1 MYNILLV
8 DDELDTLYALQASLD
23 WSALGVGKL
32 LLADGAAKAQELL
45 EHYTIHLMICDIEMP
60 GLDGLQLWGWTR
72 EHYPDTEGIFLT
84 CHADFTYAQRAIELG
99 GRNYLLKPANPDK
112 LAEEIEKTFA
122 AITERNATRKRS
134 ALWKENLAMRRRDY
148 LFNVI
153 NRQLSLSEQALQRL
167 SEERQLDFSPGM
179 QIIPVLLLVQQWH
192 REMPPEDIPLMEY
205 GICNTAS
212 EIFVKDEQAGDVL
225 LLSRGHILVLLY
237 LPQDGRLHLSLEGAC
252 KEQVDM
258 CYRYLT
264 VDISCLI
271 GRTCTVEQLADTVEE
286 LNDYAHQKAI
296 HHLQIYHLQQASA
309 RNIEQ
314 QIPDTTEWPSLLQE
328 GSGGKI
334 YDHIAAWLQQA
345 EQNGTADI
353 ELLQRIQQDFLQAVY
368 GVLQDN
374 NIQANLLFQD
384 KHSFLMQEKS
394 LYSIE
399 HFLSWLQWT
408 LRRASDC
415 MNRLHNADSVVVRV
429 KKYIS
434 ANIKNE
440 ELNREAIANAVY
452 LNPDYLSRL
461 FKQQTGVS
469 LSEYI
474 QQQRLTL
481 AKNLLTQ
488 TRLSVGDIAF
498 NLGYSSFS
506 YFTRVF
512 KAATGHAP
520 MEYRKNF
527 TKQ

>member
-1 MYNILLV
+1 MYNVLLV
-8 DDELDTLYALQASLD
+8 DDEVDTLYSLQASLD
-23 WSALGVGKL
+23 WSALGVDKL

-45 EHYTIHLMICDIEMP
+45 ERYTVHLMICDIEMP
-60 GLDGLQLWGWTR
+60 GMDGLQLWGWVR
-72 EHYPDTEGIFLT
+72 ERFPDTEGIFLT
-84 CHADFTYAQRAIELG
+84 CHADFSYAQQAIALG
-99 GRNYLLKPANPDK
+99 GRNYLLKPADPDK
-112 LAEEIEKTFA
+112 LAEELEKAFA
-122 AITERNATRKRS
+122 AIAERSATRKNS
-134 ALWKENLAMRRRDY
+134 VLWQENLAMRRRDY

-153 NRQLSLSEQALQRL
+153 NRQLATGEAALQRL
-167 SEERQLDFSPGM
+167 SEERELDFAPGM
-179 QIIPVLLLVQQWH
+179 QILPVLLLVQQWH

-205 GICNTAS
+205 GICNTAT

-225 LLSRGHILVLLY
+225 RLSKGHVLVLLY
-237 LPQDGRLHLSLEGAC
+237 LPADGRLRLSLEGAC
-252 KEQVDM
+252 KEQVDL

-264 VDISCLI
+264 ADLSCLI
-271 GRTCTVEQLADTVEE
+271 GRACTVGQLADAVEE
-286 LNDYAHQKAI
+286 LTDYARRKAV
-296 HHLQIYHLQQASA
+296 HHLQVYHLAQTAASGA
-309 RNIEQ
+309 GPQ
-314 QIPDTTEWPSLLQE
+314 VPDPADWPALLQAGE
-328 GSGGKI
+328 GSAV
-334 YDHIAAWLQQA
+334 YDRIAAWLQTA
-345 EQNGTADI
+345 GQNGTADV

-399 HFLSWLQWT
+399 HFLAWLQWT
-408 LRRASDC
+408 LRRAGDC
-415 MNRLHNADSVVVRV
+415 LNRLTNADTVVVRV
-429 KKYIS
+429 KKYIA

-461 FKQQTGVS
+461 FKQKTGVS

-512 KAATGHAP
+512 KAATGYAP
-520 MEYRKNF
+520 MEYRKTF

>member
-8 DDELDTLYALQASLD
+8 DDEIDSLFALQASMD
-23 WSALGVGKL
+23 WSALGVDKV

-45 EHYTIHLMICDIEMP
+45 QRYTIHLLICDIEMP
-60 GLDGLQLWGWTR
+60 GMDGLQLWSWTK

-84 CHADFTYAQRAIELG
+84 CHADFAYAQRAIELG
-99 GRNYLLKPANPDK
+99 GRNYLLKPTSPDK

-122 AITERNATRKRS
+122 AITERNATRKSS

-153 NRQLSLSEQALQRL
+153 NRQLSSSGYALQRL
-167 SEERQLDFSPGM
+167 SEERQLDFAPGM

-225 LLSRGHILVLLY
+225 RLSPGHILVLLY
-237 LPQDGRLHLSLEGAC
+237 LPQDGKLRLSLEGAC
-252 KEQVDM
+252 KEQVDT

-264 VDISCLI
+264 ADISCLI
-271 GRTCTVEQLADTVEE
+271 GRSCTVDQLAEAVDE
-286 LNDYAHQKAI
+286 LNEYARKKAI
-296 HHLQIYHLQQASA
+296 HHLQVYHLRQTT
-309 RNIEQ
+309 IEQ
-314 QIPDTTEWPSLLQE
+314 FELQVPDASDWPSLLQE
-328 GSGGKI
+328 GSGSII
-334 YDHIAAWLQQA
+334 YDRIATWLQKA
-345 EQNGTADI
+345 EQNGSADV

-408 LRRASDC
+408 VRRASDC
-415 MNRLHNADSVVVRV
+415 MNRLNNADSVVVRV

-440 ELNREAIANAVY
+440 DLNRDAIANAVY

-461 FKQQTGVS
+461 FKQQTGCS
-469 LSEYI
+469 LTEYI

-481 AKNLLTQ
+481 AKNLLAQ

-498 NLGYSSFS
+498 DLGYNSFS

-512 KAATGHAP
+512 KAATGYTP

-527 TKQ
+527 TK